1 MLGKC
6 EQWASRRELES
17 EEAGV
22 HKRACT
28 CRHWGVFL
36 CYMRAGGVLR
46 YLLSLLQVSY
56 IAGNKMV
63 NKNRY
68 NSCSLTA
75 LGLLRKR
82 DIHLGK
88 KHSLKKFKLKSERW
102 HHNINEE
109 QK

>member
-1 MLGKC
+1 MQALGSFPVLH
-6 EQWASRRELES
+6 EGRRCIEIFTE
-17 EEAGV
+17 
-22 HKRACT
+22 
-28 CRHWGVFL
+28 
-36 CYMRAGGVLR
+36 
-46 YLLSLLQVSY
+46 SLLQVSY